1 MLLSWTLPMERIL
14 DSWLASEGADRK
26 DFVTPAADVT
36 DDGEVFRIVMDMP
49 GVTRDGLE
57 IELENDILKVRGK
70 RAPTQSEHLVVDGRG
85 ADRPF
90 ERRFTLGKDVDR
102 SNIKARHENGVVTI
116 TLPRRADVKP
126 HRIEVEVG

>member
-14 DSWLASEGADRK
+14 DSWLATDGVDRK
-26 DFVTPAADVT
+26 EFVTPAADVT

-57 IELENDILKVRGK
+57 VELENDVLRVRGK
-70 RAPTQSEHLVVDGRG
+70 RPAVEREHLVVDGRG

-102 SNIKARHENGVVTI
+102 SNIKARLENGVVTI
-116 TLPRRADVKP
+116 TLPRRAEVKP
-126 HRIEVEVG
+126 HRIEV